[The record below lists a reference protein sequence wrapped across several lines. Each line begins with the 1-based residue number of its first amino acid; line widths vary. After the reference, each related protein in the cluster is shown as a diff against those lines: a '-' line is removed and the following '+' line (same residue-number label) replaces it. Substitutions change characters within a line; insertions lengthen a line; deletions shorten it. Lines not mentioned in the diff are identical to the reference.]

1 MKLKYQFVFQPIG
14 EIYMGVAVGESA
26 KQFHGMMQ
34 LNEVGYHI
42 VSLMTEE
49 ISREEI
55 VDKLLEI
62 YDTDRE
68 SSLGYVDEVVEYL
81 KEQGV
86 LEDPLT
92 PSNPPA

>member
-1 MKLKYQFVFQPIG
+1 MKLKYHFVFQPIG

-26 KQFHGMMQ
+26 KKFHGMMQ

-62 YDTDRE
+62 YETDRE
-68 SSLGYVDEVVEYL
+68 SALGYVDEVVAYL
-81 KEQGV
+81 EEQGV
-86 LEDPLT
+86 LEPQNQDPH
-92 PSNPPA
+92 

>member
-26 KQFHGMMQ
+26 KQFHGIMQ

-62 YDTDRE
+62 YDTDRD
-68 SSLGYVDEVVEYL
+68 SALKHVNDVIVYL
-81 KEQGV
+81 EEQGV
-86 LEDPLT
+86 L
-92 PSNPPA
+92 

>member
-26 KQFHGMMQ
+26 KQFHGIMQ
-34 LNEVGYHI
+34 LSEVGYHI

-62 YDTDRE
+62 YDTDRD
-68 SSLGYVDEVVEYL
+68 SALTYVNDVIKYL
-81 KEQGV
+81 EEQGV
-86 LEDPLT
+86 LWYLYHDIL
-92 PSNPPA
+92 

>member
-1 MKLKYQFVFQPIG
+1 
-14 EIYMGVAVGESA
+14 MGVAVGESA

-62 YDTDRE
+62 YDTDRD
-68 SSLGYVDEVVEYL
+68 SALKHVNDVIVYL
-81 KEQGV
+81 EEQGV
-86 LEDPLT
+86 L
-92 PSNPPA
+92 